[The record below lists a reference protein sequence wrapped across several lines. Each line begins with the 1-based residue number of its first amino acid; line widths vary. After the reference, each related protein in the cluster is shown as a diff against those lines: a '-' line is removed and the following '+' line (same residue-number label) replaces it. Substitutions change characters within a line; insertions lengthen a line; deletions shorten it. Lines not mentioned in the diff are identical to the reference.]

1 MKLSR
6 ILALALGLAMSLSLM
21 TGCQKSQP
29 TPEAS
34 SPAVSTPEASTPDTP
49 APDETPADLTANV
62 MMISGPTGVGAA
74 YMMRDYP
81 GEPLWNFSVVT
92 DNSEIAAALNSGETD
107 IAATAT
113 NAAANLY
120 NKTDGKITML
130 ALNTKGVLY
139 ILEKGD
145 SIQNMAD
152 LKGKSIYAPSN
163 VKGGNP
169 EHIFNYLL
177 TENGVDPSEVT
188 IEWLTP
194 QEITAKMVSGESG
207 ICLMPVPAATAVLLK
222 DQGVRQAL
230 DLSAEWDKV
239 SDSPLVMGGLVVR
252 TQFLEE
258 HPDVVDAFL
267 TEYEKSITYMND
279 PANLDSAAEMVA
291 AQGITAN
298 AQIAAAAI
306 PQCNLTFL
314 TGEDMRQAAQDYYEV
329 LYQINP
335 NSIGGVMP
343 YDDVYYIP

>member
-1 MKLSR
+1 MKHTR
-6 ILALALGLAMSLSLM
+6 ILALALSLAMSLSLM

-29 TPEAS
+29 TPEVS
-34 SPAVSTPEASTPDTP
+34 SPAASTPETSTPD
-49 APDETPADLTANV
+49 ASSSDETLEIANV

-74 YMMRDYP
+74 YMMRDFP

-145 SIQNMAD
+145 SIQKMSD

-188 IEWLTP
+188 MEWLTP
-194 QEITAKMVSGESG
+194 QEITAKMVSEDTG

-222 DQGVRQAL
+222 DQEVRQAL

-267 TEYEKSITYMND
+267 KEYENSITYMND

-291 AQGITAN
+291 AQAITAN

-314 TGEDMRQAAQDYYEV
+314 SGEDMRQAAQDYYEV

-335 NSIGGVMP
+335 DSIGGAMP
-343 YDDVYYIP
+343 YDDFYYIP

>member
-1 MKLSR
+1 MKHTR
-6 ILALALGLAMSLSLM
+6 IFALALSAALSLSLM
-21 TGCQKSQP
+21 SGCQKSQP
-29 TPEAS
+29 AASTPEAS
-34 SPAVSTPEASTPDTP
+34 SPAISTPDTS
-49 APDETPADLTANV
+49 APDTSTTDELLDMDV

-74 YMMRDYP
+74 YMMRDFP
-81 GEPLWNFSVVT
+81 GEPIWNFSVVT
-92 DNSEIAAALNSGETD
+92 DNSEIAAALNSGEVE

-120 NKTDGKITML
+120 NKTDGKITLL

-145 SIQNMAD
+145 SIQKMSD
-152 LKGKSIYAPSN
+152 LKGKTIYAPSN

-169 EHIFNYLL
+169 EHIFHYLL
-177 TENGVDPSEVT
+177 TENDVDPSEVNV
-188 IEWLTP
+188 EWLTP
-194 QEITAKMVSGESG
+194 QEITAKMVSSEEG

-222 DQGVRQAL
+222 DEGVRQAL
-230 DLSAEWDKV
+230 DLSAEWDKI

-252 TQFLEE
+252 TAFLEE
-258 HPDVVDAFL
+258 HPEEVETFL
-267 TEYEKSITYMND
+267 REYEKSISYMND

-314 TGEDMRQAAQDYYEV
+314 VGEDMRQAAQDYYEV

-335 NSIGGVMP
+335 DSIGGAMP
-343 YDDVYYIP
+343 YDDFYYIP